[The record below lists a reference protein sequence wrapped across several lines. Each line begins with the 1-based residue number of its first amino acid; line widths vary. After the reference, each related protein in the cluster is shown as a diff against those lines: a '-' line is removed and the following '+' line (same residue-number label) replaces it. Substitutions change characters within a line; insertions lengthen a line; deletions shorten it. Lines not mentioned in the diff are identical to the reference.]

1 MLSVLFSQE
10 DDDAADARVKEYVE
24 FVSQHPEIKAVDG
37 KTGVKSM
44 GRFIH
49 VASYIPLSPPPA
61 TPIAAT
67 STVIKEEMLTLLF
80 ARDAK
85 YIHSCILSD
94 SRDLEEI
101 TTAVGKTLNSFIS
114 EFKSPDESTES
125 SFVRTESPVT
135 HLVYRFLGLSKF
147 SSTAVA
153 VPENTAWLFLYLH
166 QLIYEKTA
174 IAYPTESDMHLQTK
188 QQIQTAVNRD
198 INALCNAKFGPGTL
212 SKNDRANNKVLPFR
226 LLLIFPRNLCRSSSN
241 CAVISRASSVKPM
254 REPSKTDFA

>member
-37 KTGVKSM
+37 KTGVKNM
-44 GRFIH
+44 GRFVH
-49 VASYIPLSPPPA
+49 VASYIPLSPPSA

-67 STVIKEEMLTLLF
+67 PIVTKEEMMALLF
-80 ARDAK
+80 ARDVK

-94 SRDLEEI
+94 NRDLEEVI
-101 TTAVGKTLNSFIS
+101 AAVGKTLNSFIS
-114 EFKSPDESTES
+114 EFKSPDESAES
-125 SFVRTESPVT
+125 SFIRTESPVT

-147 SSTAVA
+147 SSTAIA

-174 IAYPTESDMHLQTK
+174 IAYPSESGMHLQTK

-212 SKNDRANNKVLPFR
+212 SKNDRANNKVLPFH
-226 LLLIFPRNLCRSSSN
+226 LLLIFLRNLCRSSSN
-241 CAVISRASSVKPM
+241 CAVMSRASLVKPM
-254 REPSKTDFA
+254 REPPKTDFA

>member
-37 KTGVKSM
+37 KTGVKNM

-49 VASYIPLSPPPA
+49 VASYIPLSPPSAAPITA
-61 TPIAAT
+61 TPIVT
-67 STVIKEEMLTLLF
+67 KEEMMTLLF
-80 ARDAK
+80 ARDVK

-94 SRDLEEI
+94 SRDLEEV
-101 TTAVGKTLNSFIS
+101 TAAVGKTLNSFIS
-114 EFKSPDESTES
+114 EFKSPSTKS

-147 SSTAVA
+147 SSTAIA
-153 VPENTAWLFLYLH
+153 IPENTAWLFLYLH

-174 IAYPTESDMHLQTK
+174 IAYPTKSGMHLQTK

-198 INALCNAKFGPGTL
+198 INVLCNAKFGPSTL
-212 SKNDRANNKVLPFR
+212 SKNDRANNKVLPFH

-254 REPSKTDFA
+254 REPPKTDFA